1 VNDSIYSRAMLLNA
15 RRCKWKAAS
24 KFTASSDVERPGPSP
39 TTKLYVSQQSSLVQ
53 ISDLFYDFYSN
64 CTSKEDYTTL
74 VVLIADEIGSRRLL
88 SSLPNEIVPALDSW
102 YSLIPFDGSDS
113 SQAQVGASFIQGHG
127 ECRYN

>member
-1 VNDSIYSRAMLLNA
+1 MESSL
-15 RRCKWKAAS
+15 

-113 SQAQVGASFIQGHG
+113 SQAQVGASFIQRHG